1 MLDNIEEIL
10 KLADDYKLQGKLLK
24 AISLYE
30 ELLKEIHDFDLS
42 QWIRITL
49 ADLYLW
55 VKNYEKAKELL
66 TKSIDL
72 DPFNPLYYY
81 LLGFV
86 YLAENNIEIAKISF
100 LKALELSPEN
110 PEYLRG
116 LAWTEYI
123 SGNLER
129 AELLLKRVLELDS
142 GNAAARDNLIEVFIK
157 EGKLKEAEEEIKK
170 FRAFDPQDW
179 QIFQRIQQLREKAKE
194 IKEKS

>member
-1 MLDNIEEIL
+1 MKNNIEEIL

-30 ELLKEIHDFDLS
+30 GLLKEIQDFELS

-55 VKNYEKAKELL
+55 IKDYEKAKELL
-66 TKSIDL
+66 RKSVDL
-72 DPFNPLYYY
+72 EPNNSLYYY
-81 LLGFV
+81 LLGFTH
-86 YLAENNIEIAKISF
+86 LAENNIDFARTSF

-116 LAWTEYI
+116 LAWTEYV

-142 GNAAARDNLIEVFIK
+142 GNTAARDNLIEVFIK
-157 EGKLKEAEEEIKK
+157 EGKLKEAEEEIQK
-170 FRAFDPQDW
+170 FRNFDPKDW

-194 IKEKS
+194 INKKS